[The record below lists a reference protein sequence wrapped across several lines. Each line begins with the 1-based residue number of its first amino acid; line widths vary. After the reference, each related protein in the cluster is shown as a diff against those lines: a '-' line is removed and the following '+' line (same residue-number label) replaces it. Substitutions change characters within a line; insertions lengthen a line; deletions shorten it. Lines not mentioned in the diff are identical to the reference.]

1 MQEATGSFAAVSG
14 PGRSE
19 DARKLGSVEA
29 SFIQSWGSLA
39 RSFGMDPVLGRVH
52 ALAFLS
58 GSPLTPVDVAQTL
71 GLETETASRCLQN
84 LERWGA
90 VSAGDPGSDELRE
103 YEADGDPWAWFLAT
117 LRDRGRREFGP
128 LIQSFREANA
138 RAQQLRREL
147 HPSARAE
154 LRAVERIARFS
165 EFVDQ
170 IAGIVE
176 TFASVGAGPMLGAM
190 RMMSKFRTPRLA
202 RS

>member
-1 MQEATGSFAAVSG
+1 
-14 PGRSE
+14 
-19 DARKLGSVEA
+19 
-29 SFIQSWGSLA
+29 
-39 RSFGMDPVLGRVH
+39 MDPVLGRVH

-58 GSPLTPVDVAQTL
+58 GSPLTAVDVAQTL
-71 GLETETASRCLQN
+71 SLETETASRCLQH

-90 VSAGDPGSDELRE
+90 VRGVGDPGPDELRE
-103 YEADGDPWAWFLAT
+103 FEADGDPWAWFLAT

-138 RAQQLRREL
+138 RAQQLRGEL

>member
-1 MQEATGSFAAVSG
+1 L
-14 PGRSE
+14 E
-19 DARKLGSVEA
+19 DVRKLGSVEA
-29 SFIQSWGSLA
+29 SFIQSWGALA

-58 GSPLTPVDVAQTL
+58 ASTLTADDVAQTL
-71 GLETETASRCLQN
+71 GLELETAGRCLQN

-90 VSAGDPGSDELRE
+90 VRGVGEPGADELRE
-103 YEADGDPWAWFLAT
+103 YEADGDPWSWFLAT

-138 RAQQLRREL
+138 RAQQLRDEL

-154 LRAVERIARFS
+154 LRAVERIARFTD
-165 EFVDQ
+165 FVDQ
-170 IAGIVE
+170 IASIVE

-190 RMMSKFRTPRLA
+190 KMMSKFRGPRLA